1 MTQHIK
7 RKMFFLAKP
16 GHARDAPRD
25 EPVTAGRHVPMI
37 ASKMNTLETDILSF
51 LEQLMTTS
59 ACAI

>member
-1 MTQHIK
+1 
-7 RKMFFLAKP
+7 MFFLAKP